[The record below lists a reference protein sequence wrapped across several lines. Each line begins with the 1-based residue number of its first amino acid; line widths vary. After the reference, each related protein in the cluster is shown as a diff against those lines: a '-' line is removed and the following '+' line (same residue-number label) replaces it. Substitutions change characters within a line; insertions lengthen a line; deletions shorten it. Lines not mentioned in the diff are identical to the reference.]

1 MAKKVT
7 VTNLNKVYRGLKT
20 KGEAFARDVKAELLI
35 RATQIEKDADSYKPY
50 DGITVKREPPQDN
63 GFTQLVSARFGGN
76 NKLAAYAEFGTGD
89 YAAYFLSTN
98 PQYIKDLAR
107 QYYVNGQGRLPSMP
121 YITPAYIRERKKFL
135 ENVKKIVK
143 RYSA

>member
-35 RATQIEKDADSYKPY
+35 RATQIELSANQYKP
-50 DGITVKREPPQDN
+50 DGITIKRIPEDN
-63 GFTQLVSARFGGN
+63 GFTQLVSAAHN
-76 NKLAAYAEFGTGD
+76 TNPKLAAYMEFGTGD
-89 YAAYFLSTN
+89 FAAYFLGTN

>member
-20 KGEAFARDVKAELLI
+20 KGEAFTRDVKAELLI
-35 RATQIEKDADSYKPY
+35 RATQIQKDADSYKPY
-50 DGITVKREPPQDN
+50 DGILIRRDKLDD
-63 GFTQLVSARFGGN
+63 GLTQLVSAGFSGN

-121 YITPAYIRERKKFL
+121 YITPSYIRERKKFL

>member
-35 RATQIEKDADSYKPY
+35 RSHNIANDAIAKAP
-50 DGITVKREPPQDN
+50 DGIVITGPISEDN
-63 GFTQLVSARFGGN
+63 NLTQLISAGFTAN
-76 NKLAAYAEFGTGD
+76 DKLAAYIEFGTGD
-89 YAAYFLSTN
+89 YAAYFLSSN

>member
-35 RATQIEKDADSYKPY
+35 RATQIELSANQYKP
-50 DGITVKREPPQDN
+50 DGITIKRIPEDN
-63 GFTQLVSARFGGN
+63 GFTQLVSAAHN
-76 NKLAAYAEFGTGD
+76 TNPKLAAYMEFGTGD
-89 YAAYFLSTN
+89 YAAYFLGTN

>member
-35 RATQIEKDADSYKPY
+35 RATQIDKDATQYAP
-50 DGITVKREPPQDN
+50 DGIKIKRIPEDD
-63 GFTQLVSARFGGN
+63 GFTQLVSAAHN
-76 NKLAAYAEFGTGD
+76 TNPKLAAYMEFGTGD

-121 YITPAYIRERKKFL
+121 YITPSYIRERKKFL

>member
-7 VTNLNKVYRGLKT
+7 VSNLNKVYRGLKT
-20 KGEAFARDVKAELLI
+20 KGDAFVRDVKAELLI
-35 RATQIEKDADSYKPY
+35 RASTIVQDATPLIPY
-50 DGITVKREPPQDN
+50 DGISVDREPKDN
-63 GFTQLVSARFGGN
+63 GLTQYVVASHGTNA
-76 NKLAAYAEFGTGD
+76 KLAAYAEFGTGD
-89 YAAYFLSTN
+89 FAALYLSST

-107 QYYVNGQGRLPSMP
+107 QYYINGQGRLPSRP
-121 YITPAYIRERKKFL
+121 YLTPSYIRERKKFI

>member
-35 RATQIEKDADSYKPY
+35 RATQIQKDADSYKPY
-50 DGITVKREPPQDN
+50 DGIIVKKEPPKDN
-63 GFTQLVSARFGGN
+63 GLTQTVSAGFFGN
-76 NKLAAYAEFGTGD
+76 DKLAAYAEFGTGD
-89 YAAYFLSTN
+89 YAAYFLGTN

-121 YITPAYIRERKKFL
+121 YITPSYIRERKKFL

>member
-7 VTNLNKVYRGLKT
+7 VSNLNKVYRGLKT

-35 RATQIEKDADSYKPY
+35 RATQIELSANQYKP
-50 DGITVKREPPQDN
+50 DGITIKRIPEDN
-63 GFTQLVSARFGGN
+63 GFTQLVSAAHN
-76 NKLAAYAEFGTGD
+76 TNPKLAAYMEFGTGD
-89 YAAYFLSTN
+89 FAAYFLGTN